1 MSFSLAD
8 FFPKY
13 PNIKKSPYPVM
24 NSYEDV
30 DFNQAI
36 YSKKEFLELKLAKT
50 EVKSPSE
57 RLFKHQRI
65 ISTYTSSHTPYDGI
79 VLVHE
84 MGSGKTLSLL
94 GSIEQIKN
102 ENAGYK
108 GALIITRNPRILR
121 NIKKELADK
130 FKQYSPEEYESR
142 VLTED
147 ETIRRINK
155 LVGKYYTFNSFD
167 EIQKTLSSM
176 SDAEIVKTYSN
187 MIIGIDEVHNL
198 RQYEER
204 KKTGGK
210 EKSIQYNQIHRLM
223 HLVKGCKK
231 IIMSGTPMRDHPNE
245 IAPVLNLILPLD
257 KQLPVGKQF
266 NEMYLYER
274 DGVNYVKEDMKDDL
288 KQYMKGRVSFLK
300 STVDVETQYVG
311 RPIGDLKYTPVVPSY
326 MSDFQTEFYNQSY
339 KKDTAGKDIDDENII
354 EVEDDTED
362 GGTGVYSN
370 SQQATLFV
378 FPDGSYGLKGFKKYI
393 TKSESTTLSG
403 TKKKVVSSFRLSREF
418 EKLLRGSTV
427 EETITNIRKYS
438 ALYANIIESIL
449 STPDKLH
456 FIYGSR
462 VSGSGNILLGCLLD
476 LVGYGRARGME
487 KTPALRYFVISS
499 QTSSDKTTEN
509 IIKFFSSPNN
519 MNGKFINVIIG
530 SKIISEGLTI
540 KNVQEIHIVT
550 PHWNY
555 SELSQAIARGIRL
568 RAHEDLIKGGQEP
581 IIRVYQHVDIPATGI
596 SIDLKRY
603 ELSEKKDIAMKDVER
618 LIKES
623 AFDCALTYDRNN
635 ISTEDGTRNCEYQ
648 DCNYRCD
655 GIDDMDPQPDYSTY
669 NLYYSSGN
677 VGTIITR
684 IMELFRKRFCYTIE
698 NLLKIIK
705 DETTFNIFTAINKI
719 IYENREVI
727 NPFGFVSYLREQND
741 LLFLVESLSSIP
753 QYYPSNYAQHPAVSD
768 ELSYDGAFNNLLISK
783 ISSDTRN
790 IARYITELPVNIQI
804 AFIENAIIS
813 RNNNELNEVG
823 EAVLNHYHVDD
834 EDDDY
839 RFQGKKYCLIE
850 GVWEECQNDEPEIVI
865 EEDEPEIDIEIENP
879 YGYSGTY
886 ADDDFCIKKHMNDE
900 DIKDPRYRSTGRAC
914 PKSWHI
920 DELVNIAIKLQVQY
934 KDSNKKF
941 SGITTMTRARVLES
955 LKLTKLKKMIEELK
969 SHSDDD
975 LRRALYFSS
984 SKIIGCNAIRKWFE
998 ENDLLEYNSMCG
1010 VKGAKKK

>member
-1 MSFSLAD
+1 MSFSLED

-13 PNIKKSPYPVM
+13 PNIEKSPYPIM
-24 NSYEDV
+24 NPYEDR
-30 DFNQAI
+30 DFNQSI
-36 YSKKEFLELKLAKT
+36 YSKKEFLELKLDKN

-79 VLVHE
+79 LLVHE

-94 GSIEQIKN
+94 GSIEQIKT
-102 ENAGYK
+102 ENAGYR
-108 GALIITRNPRILR
+108 GAVIITRNPRILK

-176 SDAEIVKTYSN
+176 TDAEIVKTYSN

-204 KKTGGK
+204 KKEGGK

-245 IAPVLNLILPLD
+245 IAPVLNLVLPLD
-257 KQLPVGKQF
+257 KQLPTGKKF
-266 NEMYLYER
+266 NEKYLYQE
-274 DGVNYVKEDMKDDL
+274 DGVDYVKKDMKDEL
-288 KQYMKGRVSFLK
+288 KEYMKGRVSFLK
-300 STVDVETQYVG
+300 STVDVETEYVG
-311 RPIGDLKYTPVVPSY
+311 KPIGDLKYTPVVPSH
-326 MSDFQTEFYNQSY
+326 MSEFQSESYTQAY
-339 KKDTAGKDIDDENII
+339 KKDTSGKEIDDEDII
-354 EVEDDTED
+354 EFENDKED

-378 FPDGSYGLKGFKKYI
+378 FPDGSYGLKGFKKYVKK
-393 TKSESTTLSG
+393 TESSTLSG
-403 TKKKVVSSFRLSREF
+403 KKRKVISSFRLSKEF
-418 EKLLRGSTV
+418 EQILRGNTV
-427 EETITNIRKYS
+427 KETINNIRRYS
-438 ALYANIIESIL
+438 ALYADIIESIL
-449 STPDKLH
+449 QTPDKLH

-476 LVGYGRARGME
+476 LVGYARARGME
-487 KTPALRYFVISS
+487 RTPALRYFVISS
-499 QTSSDKTTEN
+499 QTSSDKATEN
-509 IIKFFSSPNN
+509 IIKFFSSSDN
-519 MNGKFINVIIG
+519 MNGKFINVLIG

-568 RAHEDLIKGGQEP
+568 RAHEDLIRAGQEP
-581 IIRVYQHVDIPATGI
+581 LIRVYQHVDIPKTGI

-603 ELSEKKDIAMKDVER
+603 ELSERKDISMKDIER
-618 LIKES
+618 LVKES
-623 AFDCALTYDRNN
+623 AFDCALTYNRNN
-635 ISTEDGTRNCEYQ
+635 ISSEDGTRNCEYQ
-648 DCNYRCD
+648 ECDYKCD
-655 GIDDMDPQPDYSTY
+655 GIDNMNPDPDYSTF
-669 NLYYSSGN
+669 NLYYSAGN
-677 VGTIITR
+677 VGMIITR
-684 IMELFRKRFCYTIE
+684 IMELFRKRFCYTIP
-698 NLLKIIK
+698 NLLRIIK
-705 DETTFNIFTAINKI
+705 DETVFNVFTSLNKI
-719 IYENREVI
+719 IYENREVV

-741 LLFLVESLSSIP
+741 LVFLVESLSSTP
-753 QYYPSNYAQHPAVSD
+753 EYYPSNYAQHPAVSD
-768 ELSYDGAFNNLLISK
+768 ELSYEGAFNNLLISK
-783 ISSDTRN
+783 ISSDTENLSRYIAELPENLQRDFIQNAILSRN
-790 IARYITELPVNIQI
+790 ID
-804 AFIENAIIS
+804 
-813 RNNNELNEVG
+813 ELNDVG
-823 EAVLNHYHVDD
+823 EAVLNHYHVDS
-834 EDDDY
+834 DDY
-839 RFQGKKYCLIE
+839 KFEGKRYCLSGNI
-850 GVWEECQNDEPEIVI
+850 WEECQDEEPEIVI
-865 EEDEPEIDIEIENP
+865 EQEEPEIEIEIENP

-886 ADDDFCIKKHMNDE
+886 AEDDFCIKKHMKEE
-900 DIKDPRYRSTGRAC
+900 DIKDPRYKSTGRAC

-920 DELVNIAIKLQVQY
+920 DELVNIAIKLQVPY

-941 SGITTMTRARVLES
+941 SSISTMSRDMVLDS
-955 LKLTKLKKMIEELK
+955 LKLTKLKKIVDELE
-969 SHSDDD
+969 SHDVED
-975 LRRALYFSS
+975 LRRAVYFSS
-984 SKIIGCNAIRKWFE
+984 SKIIACNAIRKWFAE
-998 ENDLLEYNSMCG
+998 HDLLEYNSMCG

>member
-1 MSFSLAD
+1 MSFSLED
-8 FFPKY
+8 FFSKY
-13 PNIKKSPYPVM
+13 PNIKKSPYPIM
-24 NSYEDV
+24 NSYQDM

-36 YSKKEFLELKLAKT
+36 YNKKEFLELKLDKN

-94 GSIEQIKN
+94 GSIEHIKN

-130 FKQYSPEEYESR
+130 FRQYSPEEGESR

-155 LVGKYYTFNSFD
+155 LVSKYYTFNSFD

-176 SDAEIVKTYSN
+176 SDAEIIRTYSN

-198 RQYEER
+198 RQYDER
-204 KKTGGK
+204 KRAGFKD
-210 EKSIQYNQIHRLM
+210 KSIQYNQIHRLM
-223 HLVKGCKK
+223 HVAIGCKK

-257 KQLPVGKQF
+257 KQLPVGKRF
-266 NEMYLYER
+266 NEMYLYQR
-274 DGVNYVKEDMKDDL
+274 DGVNYVKEDMKDEL
-288 KQYMKGRVSFLK
+288 KEYMKGRVSFLK
-300 STVDVETQYVG
+300 STVDVETEYVG
-311 RPIGDLKYTPVVPSY
+311 EPIGDLKYTPVVPSH
-326 MSDFQTEFYNQSY
+326 MSDFQTKFYNEAY
-339 KKDTAGKDIDDENII
+339 KKDTSGKDINDEEII

-362 GGTGVYSN
+362 GGTGVYNN

-378 FPDGSYGLKGFKKYI
+378 FPDGTYGIKAFKKFVI
-393 TKSESTTLSG
+393 KTESSTISG
-403 TKKKVVSSFRLSREF
+403 KKRKVVSSFRLSKDF
-418 EKLLRGSTV
+418 EKILKGATV
-427 EETITNIRKYS
+427 KETINNIRNYS
-438 ALYANIIESIL
+438 ALYADIIESIL
-449 STPDKLH
+449 ETPDKLH

-476 LVGYGRARGME
+476 LVGYSRARGME
-487 KTPALRYFVISS
+487 RSPALRYFVISS
-499 QTSSDKTTEN
+499 QTSSDKVTEN
-509 IIKFFSSPNN
+509 IIKFFSAPEN
-519 MNGKFINVIIG
+519 MNGKFINVLIG

-568 RAHEDLIKGGQEP
+568 RAHEDLIKSGQEP
-581 IIRVYQHVDIPATGI
+581 RIRVYQHVDIPVSGI

-623 AFDCALTYDRNN
+623 AFDCALNYDRNN
-635 ISTEDGTRNCEYQ
+635 ISSEDGTRNCEYQ
-648 DCNYRCD
+648 ECNYKCD
-655 GIDDMDPQPDYSTY
+655 GIDDMDPTPDYSTF
-669 NLYYSSGN
+669 NLYYSEGN
-677 VGTIITR
+677 VGMIISIIT
-684 IMELFRKRFCYTIE
+684 ELFRKRFCYTIE

-705 DETTFNIFTAINKI
+705 NETTFNIFTAINKI

-727 NPFGFVSYLREQND
+727 NPFGFISYLREQND
-741 LLFLVESLSSIP
+741 LLFLVESLSSTPI
-753 QYYPSNYAQHPAVSD
+753 YYPCNYAQHPAVSD
-768 ELSYDGAFNNLLISK
+768 ELSYEGSFNNLLITRTQNDTQN
-783 ISSDTRN
+783 IS
-790 IARYITELPVNIQI
+790 RYINELPEDLQR
-804 AFIENAIIS
+804 AFIENAILS
-813 RNNNELNEVG
+813 RNNNKLNNVG
-823 EAVLNHYHVDD
+823 KAVLKHYQVIGDN
-834 EDDDY
+834 Y
-839 RFQGKKYCLIE
+839 KFLGKKYCMTNEMTWQECEDLDADVEIE
-850 GVWEECQNDEPEIVI
+850 I
-865 EEDEPEIDIEIENP
+865 EEPDVEIEIENP
-879 YGYSGTY
+879 YGYSGTHS
-886 ADDDFCIKKHMNDE
+886 DNDFCIKKYMKGE
-900 DIKDPRYRSTGRAC
+900 DIKDTRYKSTGRAC

-941 SGITTMTRARVLES
+941 SGIKTMSRERVLES

-984 SKIIGCNAIRKWFE
+984 SKQDGCNAIRKWFG
-998 ENDLLEYNSMCG
+998 ENNLLEYDKMCG